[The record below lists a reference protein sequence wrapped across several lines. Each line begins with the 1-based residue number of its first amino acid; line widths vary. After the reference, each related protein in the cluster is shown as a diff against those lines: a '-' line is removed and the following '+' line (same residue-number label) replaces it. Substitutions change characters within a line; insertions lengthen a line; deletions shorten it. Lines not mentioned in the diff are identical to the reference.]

1 MTMKTREV
9 VDPRWHILTE
19 IKRQE
24 SASAGRYAKVFY
36 ADNHRGFG
44 LFDRVAFGAST
55 GAASA
60 SSATIDAFMHPGF
73 DYDCSDFHGL
83 ITVRITKCGGCLRL
97 ISAILS

>member
-1 MTMKTREV
+1 MTMKTHE

-24 SASAGRYAKVFY
+24 SASAGCYAKVFY
-36 ADNHRGFG
+36 ADKHRGFG

-60 SSATIDAFMHPGF
+60 SSATIDAFIHPCF
-73 DYDCSDFHGL
+73 ANDCSDFHGL
-83 ITVRITKCGGCLRL
+83 ITIRITKCGGYLHL
-97 ISAILS
+97 ISASLS